1 MKHQELLI
9 DVNFYQ
15 ARDSLLEQ
23 AFSQKEQKEPKC
35 ESHSSNPVTSEK
47 K

>member
-15 ARDSLLEQ
+15 ARDYLIEQ
-23 AFSQKEQKEPKC
+23 AASQKDQKEPKC

>member
-15 ARDSLLEQ
+15 ARNSLLEQ
-23 AFSQKEQKEPKC
+23 AISKKEPKC
-35 ESHSSNPVTSEK
+35 ETGSLHQVASEK